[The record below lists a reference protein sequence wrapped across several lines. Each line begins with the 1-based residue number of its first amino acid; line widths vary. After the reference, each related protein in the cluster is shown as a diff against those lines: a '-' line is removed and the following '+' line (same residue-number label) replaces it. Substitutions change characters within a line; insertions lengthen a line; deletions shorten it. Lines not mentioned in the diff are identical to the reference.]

1 MKSASER
8 SERGAVA
15 VEFALVMPL
24 VILLV
29 LGAIDFG
36 LLLQARAQAANA
48 AREGV
53 RAAALGRTKAD
64 SEAIALNALT
74 GVLGD
79 VKAHAECVAVVGLP
93 RTCTLGGASSGDD
106 AKVSVTIRYQ
116 GVTGLF
122 PMLADAEIVSVSTM
136 RIE

>member
-1 MKSASER
+1 MKPTER
-8 SERGAVA
+8 SERGAAA
-15 VEFALVMPL
+15 VEFALVIPL

-64 SEAIALNALT
+64 SEAIALNAVS
-74 GVLGD
+74 GILGE
-79 VKAHAECVAVVGLP
+79 VKANAECVAVVGLP
-93 RTCTLGGASSGDD
+93 RSCTLGGASSGDD
-106 AKVSVTIRYQ
+106 AKMTVTIRYQ

-122 PMLADAEIVSVSTM
+122 PALAGADIVSVSTM